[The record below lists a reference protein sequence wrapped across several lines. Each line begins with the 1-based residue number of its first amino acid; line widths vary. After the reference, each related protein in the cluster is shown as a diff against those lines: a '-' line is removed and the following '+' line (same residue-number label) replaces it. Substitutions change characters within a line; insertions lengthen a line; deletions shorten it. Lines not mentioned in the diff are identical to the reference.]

1 MVIGT
6 PVPATDVVV
15 LGGGVVGTACAWRL
29 AQRGLQVIL
38 VDPAPGSGASGVAAG
53 MLAPVSEVQPG
64 EEPLLRLGCHAAQGY
79 PDFVRELELVSGLV
93 TGYRR
98 CGTLAV
104 ALTADDRA
112 RLAET
117 RRLQAGLG
125 LTVEALTGRRCR
137 ALEPTLDPGVSAG
150 TLIPDDHQID
160 PRRLLEALRIAATTA
175 GVVTVQDS
183 GTPERVDEV
192 LAGVRLASGALV
204 RALRVVLATGAWARS
219 VVPSVRPVKG
229 QILRLRMPAGDH
241 ILRRTV
247 RAVVHGRDVYL
258 VPRENGELVVGATS
272 EDVGLDQRVT
282 AGAVHDLL
290 QDARALVPGVS
301 ELEFTETAARCRPGT
316 PDNLPLIGPSAVPGL
331 ILATGHHR
339 NGVLLCGVTADAVTA
354 ALADGDVPAGPVR
367 VCDPRRLEQPG
378 TSTTGRDTTTVA
390 TAGRR

>member
-1 MVIGT
+1 M
-6 PVPATDVVV
+6 PVSATDVVV
-15 LGGGVVGTACAWRL
+15 LGGGVIGAACAWRL
-29 AQRGLQVIL
+29 ARRGLRVIL
-38 VDPAPGSGASGVAAG
+38 VDPAPGSGASGAAAG

-79 PDFVRELELVSGLV
+79 PDFVRELERVSGVV

-112 RLAET
+112 RLAEN

-137 ALEPTLDPGVSAG
+137 DLEPMLDPGVSAG
-150 TLIPDDHQID
+150 TLIPDDHQVD
-160 PRRLLEALRIAATTA
+160 PRRLLEALRIAATAA
-175 GVVTVQDS
+175 GVVTVQGS
-183 GTPERVDEV
+183 GTPERVDEA
-192 LAGVRLASGALV
+192 LAGVRLDSGTLV
-204 RALRVVLATGAWARS
+204 RAPRVVLATGAWSRS
-219 VVPSVRPVKG
+219 VVPAVRPVKG
-229 QILRLRMPAGDH
+229 QILRLRMPAGEH
-241 ILRRTV
+241 VLRRTV

-290 QDARALVPGVS
+290 RDAQALVPAVS
-301 ELEFTETAARCRPGT
+301 ELELTGTTARCRPGT
-316 PDNLPLIGPSAVPGL
+316 PDNLPLIGPSVVPGL
-331 ILATGHHR
+331 TLATGHHR
-339 NGVLLCGVTADAVTA
+339 NGVLLCAVTADAVAA
-354 ALADGDVPAGPVR
+354 ALIDGEVPEGPVR
-367 VCDPRRLEQPG
+367 ACDPRRPG
-378 TSTTGRDTTTVA
+378 PARSADIVTTGRDTAAAA